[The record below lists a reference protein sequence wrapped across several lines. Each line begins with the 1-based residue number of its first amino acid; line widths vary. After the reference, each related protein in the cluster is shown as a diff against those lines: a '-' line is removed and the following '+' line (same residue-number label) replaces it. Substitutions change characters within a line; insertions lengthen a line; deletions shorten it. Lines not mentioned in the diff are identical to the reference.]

1 MASEEKLLVAARCES
16 KNNQENTVEYKRR
29 KREKSARNLREK
41 ELHGKFVRQ
50 IEDVACDISWQ
61 L

>member
-1 MASEEKLLVAARCES
+1 MASEEKLLVAARCGS
-16 KNNQENTVEYKRR
+16 KNHQENTVEYKRR
-29 KREKSARNLREK
+29 KREECARNLREK

-50 IEDVACDISWQ
+50 IEDLQ